1 MFKLLTL
8 KILLLFVICFITS
21 CSIFSPESANE
32 FTVTKKSPLLIP
44 PNMDIVPP
52 GKKRD
57 KAESSVKKS
66 TSNKSE
72 FSLEEI
78 LTGQSATKKPY
89 VKKTKINL
97 SKKKNLV
104 RSILRMKELTTLE

>member
-1 MFKLLTL
+1 MFKLLIL
-8 KILLLFVICFITS
+8 KISLLFVICFITS
-21 CSIFSPESANE
+21 CGITPESANE

-57 KAESSVKKS
+57 KAETFVKKT

-78 LTGQSATKKPY
+78 LTGQSVTKKPY
-89 VKKTKINL
+89 VKK
-97 SKKKNLV
+97 KN
-104 RSILRMKELTTLE
+104 

>member
-8 KILLLFVICFITS
+8 KIFLLFVICFITS

-52 GKKRD
+52 GKKEIKQ
-57 KAESSVKKS
+57 KA
-66 TSNKSE
+66 
-72 FSLEEI
+72 L
-78 LTGQSATKKPY
+78 LKKPQ
-89 VKKTKINL
+89 VIKV
-97 SKKKNLV
+97 NLV
-104 RSILRMKELTTLE
+104 

>member
-8 KILLLFVICFITS
+8 KIFLLFVICFITS

-78 LTGQSATKKPY
+78 LTGKSVTKKPY

-104 RSILRMKELTTLE
+104 RTILRMKELATLE